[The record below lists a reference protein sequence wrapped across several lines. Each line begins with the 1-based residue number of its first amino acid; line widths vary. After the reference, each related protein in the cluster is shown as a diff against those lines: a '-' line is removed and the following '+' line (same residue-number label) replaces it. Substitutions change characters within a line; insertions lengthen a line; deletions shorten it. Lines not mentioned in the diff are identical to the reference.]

1 MPDSRTVTQPPD
13 AVPRPVR
20 VPTGIDLDA
29 AWAVLRR
36 RLAPTPLL
44 PTSVEVP
51 ALGPV
56 PALLKLETMQPTGSF
71 KVRGALA
78 ALSRLAEGER
88 AVTASAGN
96 HGLGT
101 AWAAGLLGAA
111 ATVVVARSASPAKV
125 AALQGFPVEL
135 VQQGDGYDEAEAH
148 ALWLA
153 RGSGRRFV
161 SAYNDPDVVAGQS
174 SIGFELDGQLSG
186 DASRVPLTLVTPV
199 GGGGLAAGL
208 AVWGRERARRPVR
221 LVGVEAAASTAV
233 SAALAAGSVVPVR
246 VDDTLA
252 DGLAGNLEPGS
263 VTPRLVG
270 GDTTLAAVTED
281 EIVDA
286 MRWLFSR
293 HGLVVEGSAAVG
305 LAALL
310 AGKVPAQALEGVLDG
325 NPLVVLLTGRNI
337 TRERYA
343 HALGAVRP

>member
-1 MPDSRTVTQPPD
+1 MSQPPD
-13 AVPRPVR
+13 TVRPVR
-20 VPTGIDLDA
+20 VPTALDLDA

-36 RLAPTPLL
+36 RLTPTPLL
-44 PTSVEVP
+44 PTSVDVP

-78 ALSRLAEGER
+78 ALGRLGDGER

-101 AWAAGLLGAA
+101 AWAAGLLGAP
-111 ATVVVARSASPAKV
+111 ATVVVSRTASAAKV

-135 VQQGDGYDEAEAH
+135 VQQGDSYDEAEAH

-161 SAYNDPDVVAGQS
+161 SAYNDPDVVAGQA

-186 DASRVPLTLVTPV
+186 PGEASRVPLTVVTPV

-233 SAALAAGSVVPVR
+233 SAALAAGSVVPVP
-246 VDDTLA
+246 VGDTLA

-263 VTPRLVG
+263 VTPWLVG
-270 GDTTLAAVTED
+270 TDTTLAAVTED
-281 EIVDA
+281 EIVEA

-310 AGKVPAQALEGVLDG
+310 AGKVPAHALEGVLDG

-343 HALGAVRP
+343 HVLGAVRP

>member
-1 MPDSRTVTQPPD
+1 VSQSTD
-13 AVPRPVR
+13 AVRPVR
-20 VPTGIDLDA
+20 VPTALDLDA

-56 PALLKLETMQPTGSF
+56 PVLLKLETMQPTGSF

-78 ALSRLAEGER
+78 ALSRLPDGER

-101 AWAAGLLGAA
+101 AWAAGTLGTP
-111 ATVVVARSASPAKV
+111 ATVVVARTASPAKV

-135 VQQGDGYDEAEAH
+135 VQQGDSYDEAEAH

-153 RGSGRRFV
+153 RGAGRRFV
-161 SAYNDPDVVAGQS
+161 SAYNDPDVVAGQAS
-174 SIGFELDGQLSG
+174 LGFELDGQLGG
-186 DASRVPLTLVTPV
+186 DAPLTLVTPV

-208 AVWGRERARRPVR
+208 AVWGRDRARRPVR

-233 SAALAAGSVVPVR
+233 SAALTAGTLVTVPVGE
-246 VDDTLA
+246 TLA

-263 VTPRLVG
+263 VTPGLVG
-270 GDTTLAAVTED
+270 TDTTLAAVTED
-281 EIVDA
+281 EIVAA

-310 AGKVPAQALEGVLDG
+310 AGKVPAHALEGVLDG

-337 TRERYA
+337 TRETYA
-343 HALGAVRP
+343 HVLGAARP